1 MLSFLY
7 NCVLFL
13 YALFALPKFL
23 WQWCT
28 QDKYKDSLKQ
38 RFGLEI
44 PAVSLA
50 SGEKLLWIHA
60 VSMGETRAV
69 IPLFRLL
76 LEKYPD
82 LKIVISSTTETGH
95 AEAKK
100 SMPEAICHFFLPF
113 DFSWIIKKY
122 MRRLK
127 PSCLILVESDIWY
140 HLLFFAKRQ
149 GASVFLINGK
159 ISERSASRFQKL
171 PTFSRQLF
179 AQFDALCVQNTLYR
193 ERFLSIGASSDKVF
207 VTGNIK
213 FDVIAKH
220 MSNREKQCFKEELG
234 ITERDR
240 ILVIGSSHEPEEEW
254 LLSALDSVWREIPD
268 LKVLIVPRHPAR
280 FSRVASLLHERK
292 IETLLY
298 SKRAEKRGGERVILI
313 DAMGLLNAC
322 YQIAEIAVG
331 AGSFVSSV
339 GGHNIFEPVIYH
351 TPVLFGPH
359 MYGQPDF
366 EQLVLQAHAG
376 KQVTLQELPHVVLE
390 WLQDPAIRQHYVS
403 GCETLIKEVRGS
415 VQRTFDYLS
424 PLLTYL

>member
-1 MLSFLY
+1 MLNFLY

-13 YALFALPKFL
+13 YALCTLPKFL
-23 WQWCT
+23 WQWCILG
-28 QDKYKDSLKQ
+28 KYRESLRQ
-38 RFGLEI
+38 RFGLAL
-44 PAVSLA
+44 PSVSLA
-50 SGEKLLWIHA
+50 PGEKLLWIHA

-76 LEKYPD
+76 REKFPD

-95 AEAKK
+95 AEAKR
-100 SMPEAICHFFLPF
+100 SMPEAISHFFLPF

-122 MRRLK
+122 MRHLK

-140 HLLFFAKRQ
+140 HLLFYAKQQ

-159 ISERSASRFQKL
+159 ISERSTRRFQKL
-171 PTFSRQLF
+171 PAFSRQLF
-179 AQFDALCVQNTLYR
+179 SQFDTICVQNALYR
-193 ERFLSIGASSDKVF
+193 ERFLSLGAPPDKIV

-213 FDVIAKH
+213 LDVVAKH
-220 MSNREKQCFKEELG
+220 MGIMEEQCFKEELG
-234 ITERDR
+234 ITDKDR

-254 LLSALDSVWREIPD
+254 LLSALDSVWKQIPD
-268 LKVLIVPRHPAR
+268 LKVLLVPRHPAR
-280 FSRVASLLHERK
+280 FPRVASLLLERK
-292 IETLLY
+292 IETLIY

-322 YQIAEIAVG
+322 YQIAEIAIV
-331 AGSFVSSV
+331 AGSFISSV

-351 TPVLFGPH
+351 VPVLFGPH

-376 KQVTLQELPHVVLE
+376 KQVTLQELPHVVLD
-390 WLQDPAIRQHYVS
+390 WLQHPNTRQHYVS
-403 GCETLIKEVRGS
+403 GCEVLVKEVRGS
-415 VQRTFDYLS
+415 VQRTFDHILPYL
-424 PLLTYL
+424 L